1 MKQRQFC
8 ENWIL
13 NFRSKSN
20 LSPPRFTLH
29 LPLAEFQVCELYN
42 QFKDSRYVVSCQACT
57 RTAHIPT
64 SDKEHCRSPVICT
77 VRVSVWSGKGRNSFF
92 QAGASQERVCPPWSR
107 TNTSED
113 FCNYLGQNTF
123 ETLFFC
129 FFFFKKLGSLSIKI
143 TNVYILEPWSQWQEF
158 TTCGEHTLALYLSIG
173 NQPTK

>member
-8 ENWIL
+8 ENWFL
-13 NFRSKSN
+13 NFRSKSH

-29 LPLAEFQVCELYN
+29 LPLTEFQMCELYN

-57 RTAHIPT
+57 RTAHTPI

-77 VRVSVWSGKGRNSFF
+77 VGVSVRSGKGRNSFF

-107 TNTSED
+107 TNTNED

-123 ETLFFC
+123 EI
-129 FFFFKKLGSLSIKI
+129 FFFKLGSLSIKI
-143 TNVYILEPWSQWQEF
+143 TNVYVLW
-158 TTCGEHTLALYLSIG
+158 TTITMAGIYHTWRTHGDIVFI
-173 NQPTK
+173 NRKPTN